1 MNTQGLVELAVYDL
15 SHGMARSYLSSFL
28 GIEVEAIYH
37 TGVRVYG
44 YEIFYSEVIN
54 FRKSVYFILICTS
67 IGSGSKI
74 TDSDIVKA

>member
-15 SHGMARSYLSSFL
+15 SHGLARSYLSSFL

-44 YEIFYSEVIN
+44 YEIFYSDGIKQMPPYEVGCLLLV
-54 FRKSVYFILICTS
+54 SM
-67 IGSGSKI
+67 
-74 TDSDIVKA
+74 